1 MNDFVVVIPSRLGS
15 SRLKEKPLI
24 DIAGKSLIQRVYER
38 VQLCSTDQ
46 IYIATDSKKIVDHV
60 NSFTD
65 QVVMTDNDLPSGSDR
80 VYQCAKILK
89 LPSETKIINVQGD
102 EPLIDPKSI
111 DLTAKLLDTDNVDV
125 ATLCSKFPNEKEL
138 MDESNVKVTFSK
150 NYRAQYFSRSIIP
163 HNFTNQSVDY
173 FKHIG
178 IYGYSLKT
186 LSEFVNTPI
195 SHLEELEKLEQ
206 LRFLENNFNIYLNLI
221 EDNSIGVDTEAD
233 LKQVRNFFKK

>member
-80 VYQCAKILK
+80 VYQCAKILN
-89 LPSETKIINVQGD
+89 LSSETKIINVQGD

-111 DLTAKLLDTDNVDV
+111 DLSL
-125 ATLCSKFPNEKEL
+125 
-138 MDESNVKVTFSK
+138 
-150 NYRAQYFSRSIIP
+150 I
-163 HNFTNQSVDY
+163 
-173 FKHIG
+173 HI
-178 IYGYSLKT
+178 
-186 LSEFVNTPI
+186 
-195 SHLEELEKLEQ
+195 
-206 LRFLENNFNIYLNLI
+206 
-221 EDNSIGVDTEAD
+221 
-233 LKQVRNFFKK
+233 

>member
-15 SRLKEKPLI
+15 SRLREKPLI

-65 QVVMTDNDLPSGSDR
+65 QVVMTDNDLLSGSDR
-80 VYQCAKILK
+80 VYQCAKILN
-89 LPSETKIINVQGD
+89 LSSETKIINVQGD

-111 DLTAKLLDTDNVDV
+111 DMTAKLLDTDNVDV

-186 LSEFVNTPI
+186 LSEFVNLPI
-195 SHLEELEKLEQ
+195 SQLEQLEKLEQ
-206 LRFLENNFNIYLNLI
+206 LRFLENNLNIYLNVI

-233 LKQVRNFFKK
+233 LKQVRNFFK

>member
-80 VYQCAKILK
+80 VYQCAKILN
-89 LPSETKIINVQGD
+89 LSSETKIINVQGD

-111 DLTAKLLDTDNVDV
+111 DMTAKLLDTENVDV
-125 ATLCSKFPNEKEL
+125 ATLCSKFSNEKEL

-163 HNFTNQSVDY
+163 YNFTNQSVDY

-186 LSEFVNTPI
+186 LSEFVNLPI
-195 SHLEELEKLEQ
+195 SQLEQLEKLEQ
-206 LRFLENNFNIYLNLI
+206 LRFLENNLNIYLNVI

-233 LKQVRNFFKK
+233 LKQVRNFFK